1 MTDMEDKTTAR
12 RQKIV
17 QAVQAKNYQET
28 QAWSDLDFLSASTQ
42 IDTIETFEKEIR
54 FDGNEFQGPLTWY
67 VVLRYGM
74 NTDDPLETSESFP
87 GTFHGSLV
95 DEVPVIHDMT
105 VDTSSFY
112 GEIGEQNA
120 ADL

>member
-1 MTDMEDKTTAR
+1 MDGNTAAQ
-12 RQKIV
+12 RQKILE
-17 QAVQAKNYQET
+17 AVQAKDYQET
-28 QAWSDLDFLSASTQ
+28 QAWYDLDALSSSTQ
-42 IDTIETFEKEIR
+42 VDTIETFEKEIR
-54 FDGNEFQGPLTWY
+54 FDGDDFRGPLTWY

-74 NTDDPLETSESFP
+74 DTEDPLETSESFP